1 MRRYATRVELKI
13 EETMDLNSLLL
24 FVVACLAINMIP
36 GPDVIYIV
44 SNTMKGKFV
53 SGMKAAIGLGTGYFL
68 HTLAACLGLSAIIL
82 SSAVAFSVVKW
93 LGAVYLAYLGIQSL
107 ISMWRGQSKIAVN
120 EKEETNKSVFLQ
132 GVIVSVLNPKVALF
146 FLSFLP
152 QFIDTSAGSA
162 SMQLLV
168 LGLLFSALATACNV
182 LYASV
187 GSWLFSRPNAQN
199 YSRILEGVSGTL
211 LIGLAAK
218 VAISER

>member
-1 MRRYATRVELKI
+1 
-13 EETMDLNSLLL
+13 MDSNSLLL

-44 SNTMKGKFV
+44 SNTMKGKL
-53 SGMKAAIGLGTGYFL
+53 SAGLKAALGLGIGYFF

-82 SSAVAFSVVKW
+82 SSSLAFSVVKW
-93 LGAVYLAYLGIQSL
+93 LGAAYLVYLGVQSL
-107 ISMWRGQSKIAVN
+107 LSMWRGESKIV
-120 EKEETNKSVFLQ
+120 ENKNVDNNKNVFVQ

-152 QFIDTSAGSA
+152 QFIDTSASST

-168 LGLLFSALATACNV
+168 LGLLFSVLATTCNV

-187 GSWLFSRPNAQN
+187 GNWVIGYL
-199 YSRILEGVSGTL
+199 VVHTL
-211 LIGLAAK
+211 SVIQELLK
-218 VAISER
+218 VFQVFYLSV

>member
-1 MRRYATRVELKI
+1 
-13 EETMDLNSLLL
+13 MDSNSLLL

-44 SNTMKGKFV
+44 SNTMKGKL
-53 SGMKAAIGLGTGYFL
+53 SAGLKAALGLGVGYFF

-82 SSAVAFSVVKW
+82 SSSLAFSVVKW
-93 LGAVYLAYLGIQSL
+93 LGAAYLVYLGVQSL
-107 ISMWRGQSKIAVN
+107 LSMWRGENKIV
-120 EKEETNKSVFLQ
+120 ENKNVDNNKNVFVQ

-152 QFIDTSAGSA
+152 QFIDTSASST

-168 LGLLFSALATACNV
+168 LGLLFSVLATTCNV

-187 GSWLFSRPNAQN
+187 GNWVFSRPHSQR
-199 YSRILEGVSGTL
+199 YSRTLEGVSGIL
-211 LIGLAAK
+211 LIS
-218 VAISER
+218 V

>member
-1 MRRYATRVELKI
+1 
-13 EETMDLNSLLL
+13 MDSNSLLL

-44 SNTMKGKFV
+44 SNTIKGKL
-53 SGMKAAIGLGTGYFL
+53 SAGLKAALGLGVGYFF

-82 SSAVAFSVVKW
+82 SSSLAFSVVKW
-93 LGAVYLAYLGIQSL
+93 LGAAYLVYLGVQSL
-107 ISMWRGQSKIAVN
+107 LSMWRGESKIV
-120 EKEETNKSVFLQ
+120 ENKNVDNNKNVFVQ

-152 QFIDTSAGSA
+152 QFIDTSASST

-168 LGLLFSALATACNV
+168 LGLLFSVLATTCNV

-187 GSWLFSRPNAQN
+187 GNWVFSRPHSQR
-199 YSRILEGVSGTL
+199 YSRTLEGVSGIL
-211 LIGLAAK
+211 LISLASK
-218 VAISER
+218 VAFSDC

>member
-1 MRRYATRVELKI
+1 
-13 EETMDLNSLLL
+13 MDLNSLLL

-44 SNTMKGKFV
+44 SNTMRGKMA
-53 SGMKAAIGLGTGYFL
+53 SGMKAAVGLGVGYFI

-82 SSAVAFSVVKW
+82 SSALAFSVVKW
-93 LGAVYLAYLGIQSL
+93 LGALYLGIQSL
-107 ISMWRGQSKIAVN
+107 ISMWRGGNKIVVSENA
-120 EKEETNKSVFLQ
+120 ETERSVFVQ

-152 QFIDTSAGSA
+152 QFIDTSVGST
-162 SMQLLV
+162 STQLLI
-168 LGLLFSALATACNV
+168 LGLLFSALATLCNV

-187 GSWLFSRPNAQN
+187 GSWVFSRPNSER
-199 YSRILEGVSGTL
+199 YSRTLEGVSGFL
-211 LIGLAAK
+211 LIGLAGK